1 MPNYPFYYER
11 LTYSLTSLTTGSYP
25 LFAFYTHSPTWI
37 EVCSSYQFNSHSQ
50 LTQAHHV
57 VYKPGNIGNA
67 KTAGLQV
74 DLGLND
80 SQWAWVLNAFYI
92 CYVLF
97 EWTVLLWKLMPAHIY
112 VASLCVL

>member
-1 MPNYPFYYER
+1 MFLLPIQPPTASSR
-11 LTYSLTSLTTGSYP
+11 KLTT
-25 LFAFYTHSPTWI
+25 I
-37 EVCSSYQFNSHSQ
+37 
-50 LTQAHHV
+50 

-67 KTAGLQV
+67 KTAGLEE

-92 CYVLF
+92 CYVLC
-97 EWTVLLWKLMPAHIY
+97 EWTVLFWKLMPAHIY